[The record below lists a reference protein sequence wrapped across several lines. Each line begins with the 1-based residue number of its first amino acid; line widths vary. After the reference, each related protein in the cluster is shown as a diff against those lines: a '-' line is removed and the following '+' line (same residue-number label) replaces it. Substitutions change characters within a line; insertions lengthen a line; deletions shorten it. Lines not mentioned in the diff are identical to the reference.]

1 MSTTTRSPQ
10 RTLGIYAV
18 LFVLLVLVAAPLAS
32 VLISA
37 VVGYRDEPSSLH
49 KIVEPGMGEVLLN
62 TVVLSFLVVVFST
75 LFAAPLAFLR
85 AWTSFSKANWIEI
98 AIMIPFMTPPFAA
111 AMAWM
116 DFTRRGGE
124 IGRAHV

>member
-18 LFVLLVLVAAPLAS
+18 LIVLLVLVAAPLVS

-49 KIVEPGMGEVLLN
+49 KIVKPGMGEVLLN

-85 AWTSFSKANWIEI
+85 AWTSFSKS
-98 AIMIPFMTPPFAA
+98 PS
-111 AMAWM
+111 
-116 DFTRRGGE
+116 
-124 IGRAHV
+124 